1 MKNHSTSRRSRGAFT
16 LIELLVVVA
25 IIALLISILL
35 PTLQRAREE
44 ARRLKCAV
52 NIRGIGQASS
62 MYLSLWDRY
71 VHPQLFPEQVGHGEF
86 LYPFSTPAN
95 PVYLCGENLLGTD
108 SEQSEIW
115 DCPNSERTRASW
127 TRYIARY
134 RCDRRYAKISYG
146 ANDWGAGEDF
156 EGRCPFQTGMMDYVP
171 QHDDYWGVRE
181 SSVAMPSEF
190 ICFGDS
196 NRNRYW
202 DQVFAQCRNDWCYPD
217 ESPGGA
223 HPKDGYYGANV
234 GFFDGHVVWY
244 PTWKY
249 YEDPFRVTNWSA
261 EPAGIMLADIRELP
275 VEKREPWRVMWTRDH
290 EPHWEV
296 QN

>member
-1 MKNHSTSRRSRGAFT
+1 MKNNTKPRTKKAFT

-25 IIALLISILL
+25 IISLLISIFL

-44 ARRLKCAV
+44 ARRLKCATNV
-52 NIRGIGQASS
+52 RQIGQASS
-62 MYLSLWDRY
+62 MYLSLWNRY
-71 VHPQLFPEQVGHGEF
+71 VHPQLFPEQIGDRKFIYGRDAS
-86 LYPFSTPAN
+86 YQT
-95 PVYLCGENLLGTD
+95 VYLVGENLLGTD

-115 DCPNSERTRASW
+115 DCPNTERTREIW
-127 TRYIARY
+127 TRPPAVYEWR
-134 RCDRRYAKISYG
+134 RRYSKISYG

-156 EGRCPFQTGMMDYVP
+156 EGRCPFQTGMLDYVP
-171 QHDDYWGVRE
+171 QDDDYWGVRE
-181 SSVAMPSEF
+181 SSVADPSEF

-196 NRNRYW
+196 NRDRYW
-202 DQVFAQCRNDWCYPD
+202 DQVFAQCRRDWCYPT

-223 HPKDGYYGANV
+223 HPKDGFYGANV
-234 GFFDGHVVWY
+234 GFFDGHVTWY

-249 YEDPFRVTNWSA
+249 YEDPFRVDNWYA
-261 EPAGIMLADIRELP
+261 EPAGIMLADILDLP

-290 EPHWEV
+290 LPHWEV